1 MKKFPYELIVIII
14 RIALGAIFTYAGII
28 KIMDPVAFAGSIA
41 AYKILPYFGNYLA
54 AAILPWLEVTCG
66 LLLVAG
72 YRWRGAAVIILVLNA
87 GFIVALASTLVR
99 GLDIDCGCFR
109 QGGDKTSA
117 WAAIGRDM
125 VLLFMA
131 LAVLRQKDRSP
142 P

>member
-1 MKKFPYELIVIII
+1 MKKSPYELIAIIL
-14 RIALGAIFTYAGII
+14 RIALGVIFTYAGVI

-54 AAILPWLEVTCG
+54 AAILPWLEVVCG

-72 YRWRGAAVIILVLNA
+72 YRWRGAAVIILILNA
-87 GFIVALASTLVR
+87 TFIFALISTLVR

-117 WAAIGRDM
+117 WAAIGRDIIF
-125 VLLFMA
+125 VLMTLI
-131 LAVLRQKDRSP
+131 VLRQRDRSSP
-142 P
+142 